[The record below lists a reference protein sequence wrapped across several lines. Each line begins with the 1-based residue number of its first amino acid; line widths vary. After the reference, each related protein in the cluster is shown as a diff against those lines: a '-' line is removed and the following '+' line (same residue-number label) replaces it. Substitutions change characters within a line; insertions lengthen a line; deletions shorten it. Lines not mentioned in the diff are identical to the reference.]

1 MTALTTPNPSWV
13 AVSSSNIVFVR
24 GEKQPFVMLAI
35 RGEPAASIPEPGQFS
50 LVGGFNTVRP
60 WNATFDEVA
69 DAHFEAMLGINISHA
84 QRFGSQM
91 FCEFPPEAGPLKIGR
106 ESLNIKRMA
115 VMRSVYITEETF
127 SCIKPQGKISGV
139 QLFTLEQF
147 RELAQSKEC
156 SFPYQ
161 APMVA
166 DAFWRFGCEHY

>member
-1 MTALTTPNPSWV
+1 MITNPSWV

-24 GEKQPFVMLAI
+24 RADQPYLMLGI
-35 RGEPAASIPEPGQFS
+35 RGQPAASIPELGQFS
-50 LVGGFNTVRP
+50 LIGGFNTVRP
-60 WNATFDEVA
+60 WDASFDEVA
-69 DAHFEAMLGINISHA
+69 DAHFEQMLGLNRSHA

-91 FCEFPPEAGPLKIGR
+91 FCEFPIEAGALKIDGQYV
-106 ESLNIKRMA
+106 LIKRMA
-115 VMRSVYITEETF
+115 VMRSVGLSEEAYERIT
-127 SCIKPQGKISGV
+127 PQGKISGV

-166 DAFWRFGCEHY
+166 DAFWRFGCAHY